1 MSGAASASSV
11 PPRAPSRR
19 KTRRGGPKPAPDAA
33 RAADAAAQAQGAAPG
48 RGDFVL
54 ILPAR
59 EILDRDAVLARL
71 TEAAADLRDDAS
83 GPRRVGFAAVL
94 REALDQGRSAIE
106 TAGEARPWAGPAASR
121 SSAWLTDEIVRLT
134 LETALRWLHPNP
146 TPTEGERLA
155 VLAVGGYGR
164 FEMAPHSDVDLLF
177 LIHWKQAAWVE
188 SLVESVLYLLWD
200 LRLKVGHA
208 TRSVDDCLRLA
219 KQDMTIRTALL
230 EHRFISGDAALA
242 ASLEQRLWDDLFARS
257 GPEFV
262 EAKLEER
269 AQRHD
274 RHGGSRYLL
283 EPNVKES
290 KGGLRDLQTLWWI
303 AKYLYHARSPTDLVE
318 KGVFAEDEV
327 AVFAEA
333 EAFLWTVRMHL
344 HWSSA
349 RANELLSFDQQVEI
363 ARRLGFD
370 DTEGQRGVERFMQRY
385 FQHAKAVGELTRI
398 FLAAL
403 EARHVKKRP
412 VLASLRRAFGLQGG
426 TAPGPFQM
434 LDGRI
439 TVPDEAVLRDDP
451 VNILRLFD
459 AGLRTGALIHPNA
472 MRMLAANLD
481 LIDDAVRAD
490 PTANRLFLEML
501 VNSDDPER
509 ALRRMNETGVLGA
522 FMPEFG
528 RIVAMMQYNM
538 YHHYTVDEHSILAV
552 SILHRIERGEL
563 VEDLPVASGILEQ
576 GVDRTILYVAL
587 LLHDIGKGRPEDHS
601 ILGEA
606 LAREICPRLGLDES
620 QSETVCWLIRH
631 HLLMS
636 DVAQKRDI
644 SDPATV
650 EAFAREVRAPS
661 RLNLLLVL
669 TVCDIMAVSPGAWN
683 NWKAQLLR
691 TLHRRTRE
699 ALTGGGDQPSRNER
713 IHEAQDDFRA
723 ALPSWT
729 FEEAE
734 AEIARH
740 YPPFFLSLSAE
751 SQAVFARLGRD
762 AKDAEVASDFAR
774 DESRDATR
782 ACFYNADHP
791 GVFSRLA
798 GALALAGANVVD
810 ARTFTTSD
818 GYACSAF
825 WIQAGDGSPYA
836 TDRLDRLRRTVDRIL
851 KGEVVARDAL
861 MPKRKV
867 KRRESEFHVPT
878 RVAFDNASSDIYTV
892 IEVDTQDRVGLLHDL
907 TKALAAANITI
918 SSALIA
924 TYGEQAVDVF
934 YVKDLFGLK
943 ITAESKKTSIETRL
957 RAAIEAAAPS
967 DAASPKG

>member
-1 MSGAASASSV
+1 MQSA
-11 PPRAPSRR
+11 
-19 KTRRGGPKPAPDAA
+19 
-33 RAADAAAQAQGAAPG
+33 
-48 RGDFVL
+48 L

-59 EILDRDAVLARL
+59 EIIDRDAVLARL
-71 TEAAADLRDDAS
+71 ALAAEAPAADAAE
-83 GPRRVGFAAVL
+83 PRRAAFAAVL
-94 REALDQGRSAIE
+94 REALDAGRAAIVAE
-106 TAGEARPWAGPAASR
+106 GERQPWAGPAASR
-121 SSAWLTDEIVRLT
+121 STAWLTDEIVRLT

-155 VLAVGGYGR
+155 VMAVGGYGR
-164 FEMAPHSDVDLLF
+164 FEMAPYSDVDLLF

-208 TRSVDDCLRLA
+208 TRSLDDCLRLA

-242 ASLEQRLWDDLFARS
+242 ASLETRLWDELFARTGS
-257 GPEFV
+257 EFV

-269 AQRHD
+269 SQRHE

-303 AKYLYHARSPTDLVE
+303 AKYLYHARSPADLVE
-318 KGVFAEDEV
+318 KEVFTEDEI
-327 AVFAEA
+327 AVFAKA

-344 HWSSA
+344 HWSSG

-363 ARRLGFD
+363 ARRLGFED
-370 DTEGQRGVERFMQRY
+370 GEGQRGVERFMQGY

-412 VLASLRRAFGLQGG
+412 VLSSLRRAFGFRGG
-426 TAPGPFQM
+426 SAPGPFAM
-434 LDGRI
+434 RDGRVTI
-439 TVPDEAVLRDDP
+439 PNERVLRDDP

-481 LIDDAVRAD
+481 LIDDDLRVD
-490 PTANRLFLEML
+490 PAANRIFLEL
-501 VNSDDPER
+501 LAGSDDPER

-538 YHHYTVDEHSILAV
+538 YHHYTVDEHTILAV
-552 SILHRIERGEL
+552 SILHQIETGKL
-563 VEDLPVASGILEQ
+563 VEDLPVASGILEK
-576 GVDRTILYVAL
+576 GVDRTVLYVAL

-601 ILGEA
+601 ILGER
-606 LAREICPRLGLDES
+606 LAREICPRLGLDEARTD
-620 QSETVCWLIRH
+620 TVAWLIRH

-650 EAFAREVRAPS
+650 EAFAREVRSPS
-661 RLNLLLVL
+661 RLKLLLVL
-669 TVCDIMAVSPGAWN
+669 TVCDIMAVGPGTWN

-691 TLHRRTRE
+691 TLYRRTRE

-723 ALPSWT
+723 ALTDWS
-729 FEEAE
+729 FEDAE
-734 AEIARH
+734 AEIQRH
-740 YPPFFLSLSAE
+740 YPPFFLSLSLP
-751 SQAVFARLGRD
+751 SQVVFANLGRN
-762 AKDAEVASDFAR
+762 AEDAEVSSDFAR

-782 ACFYNADHP
+782 ACFYMADHP
-791 GVFSRLA
+791 GLFSRLA

-836 TDRLDRLRRTVDRIL
+836 TERLDRLRRTVDRIL
-851 KGEVVARDAL
+851 KGEVVAREAL

-867 KRRESEFHVPT
+867 KRRESEFRVPT
-878 RVAFDNASSDIYTV
+878 RIAFDNDSSDIYTV
-892 IEVDTQDRVGLLHDL
+892 IEVDTHDRVGLLHDL
-907 TKALAAANITI
+907 TRALASANVSI

-943 ITAESKKTSIETRL
+943 ITAENKMKTIEGRL

-967 DAASPKG
+967 DAKG